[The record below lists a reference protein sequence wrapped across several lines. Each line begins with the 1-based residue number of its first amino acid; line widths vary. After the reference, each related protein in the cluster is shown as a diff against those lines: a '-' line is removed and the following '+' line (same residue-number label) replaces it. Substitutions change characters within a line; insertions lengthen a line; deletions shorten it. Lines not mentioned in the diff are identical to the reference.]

1 MKIKRIV
8 KAVFLLALF
17 TSTCFAAGKNVN
29 VEFRKGHYSAQY
41 SGIIQGYDYDTYIF
55 QAKKDNNSR
64 SVFRMKAQILTCS
77 GQG

>member
-1 MKIKRIV
+1 MKIKRIG

-55 QAKKDNNSR
+55 QA
-64 SVFRMKAQILTCS
+64 
-77 GQG
+77 